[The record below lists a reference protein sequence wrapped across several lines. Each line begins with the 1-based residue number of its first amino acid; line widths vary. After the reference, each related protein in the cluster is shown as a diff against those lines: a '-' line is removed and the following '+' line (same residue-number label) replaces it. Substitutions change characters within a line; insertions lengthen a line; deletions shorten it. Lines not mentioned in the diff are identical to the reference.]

1 MRHAGFHPSAQ
12 TYTVLLDYYAKVHAG
27 LAGVRATHAL
37 IQRDVQLEPDLV
49 LIHALMNAYNYAGAP
64 AQVLGIWDS
73 LVVLCH
79 NASGTLV
86 DDITVTIV
94 CDTCGRAGLLDVMR
108 RVLDTVQDMDPALMT
123 KNVYDAWVE
132 CLARCGHL
140 VEAMHVAVSYTHLTL
155 PTKRIV

>member
-1 MRHAGFHPSAQ
+1 MLALVCRHTIQDERAPPELALQVLGDMRHAGFHPSAQ

-94 CDTCGRAGLLDVMR
+94 CLSLI
-108 RVLDTVQDMDPALMT
+108 
-123 KNVYDAWVE
+123 
-132 CLARCGHL
+132 H
-140 VEAMHVAVSYTHLTL
+140 
-155 PTKRIV
+155 I